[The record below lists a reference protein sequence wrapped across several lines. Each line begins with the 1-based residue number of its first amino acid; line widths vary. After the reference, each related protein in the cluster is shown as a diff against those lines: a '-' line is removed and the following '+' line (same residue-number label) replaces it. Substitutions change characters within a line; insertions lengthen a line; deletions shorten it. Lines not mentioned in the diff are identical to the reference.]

1 MGEGRGGGIRW
12 KEEGKDEVAVE
23 GRWRVKV
30 EDERR
35 RKI

>member
-1 MGEGRGGGIRW
+1 MRW
-12 KEEGKDEVAVE
+12 KEEEKDEVAVE